1 MTCCAGGQTGTWRGG
16 SRQTSVGKLRFSRR
30 LRGDTDARS
39 FCVVLQLRDFMQV
52 CLGDNPYVRMTKD
65 ALGAECK
72 ICARPFCVF
81 RWKPGSKA
89 RYKKTEVCQSCSKIK
104 NCCQTCLLDLQYGL
118 PLQVRDQFLAQNGAT
133 AVVPTSA
140 VNREFFARQQ
150 EAIYASG
157 GADAAA
163 VVSDQL
169 CRLAR
174 SDPYYRRNLPKICSF
189 FLKGECT
196 RGAECPYRHEQPPH
210 EKDSK
215 LASQNM
221 KDRYYGVNDPVADKM
236 MARAAERP
244 KLTPPAD
251 VGICTLYATLPSFPV
266 MQSRAYN
273 AFVCAATAAAL
284 LPT

>member
-1 MTCCAGGQTGTWRGG
+1 VIETRAPASLVGTHD
-16 SRQTSVGKLRFSRR
+16 VF
-30 LRGDTDARS
+30 
-39 FCVVLQLRDFMQV
+39 QV

-81 RWKPGSKA
+81 RFTFHSQVYNRNIVLKRLIRWKPGSKA

-157 GADAAA
+157 GADAASA
-163 VVSDQL
+163 MSDQL
-169 CRLAR
+169 CRLVVAP
-174 SDPYYRRNLPKICSF
+174 SITTA
-189 FLKGECT
+189 FL
-196 RGAECPYRHEQPPH
+196 
-210 EKDSK
+210 
-215 LASQNM
+215 N
-221 KDRYYGVNDPVADKM
+221 
-236 MARAAERP
+236 
-244 KLTPPAD
+244 
-251 VGICTLYATLPSFPV
+251 
-266 MQSRAYN
+266 
-273 AFVCAATAAAL
+273 
-284 LPT
+284 

>member
-1 MTCCAGGQTGTWRGG
+1 
-16 SRQTSVGKLRFSRR
+16 
-30 LRGDTDARS
+30 
-39 FCVVLQLRDFMQV
+39 
-52 CLGDNPYVRMTKD
+52 MTKD

-133 AVVPTSA
+133 AMVPTSA

-163 VVSDQL
+163 AMSDQL

-215 LASQNM
+215 LATQNM

-236 MARAAERP
+236 LARAAERP
-244 KLTPPAD
+244 KMTPPAD
-251 VGICTLYATLPSFPV
+251 VGICTLYCGGLAADVTEQDVRDTFY
-266 MQSRAYN
+266 AYGEIRRYY
-273 AFVCAATAAAL
+273 AL
-284 LPT
+284 C

>member
-1 MTCCAGGQTGTWRGG
+1 L
-16 SRQTSVGKLRFSRR
+16 K
-30 LRGDTDARS
+30 
-39 FCVVLQLRDFMQV
+39 V

-133 AVVPTSA
+133 AMVPTSS

-163 VVSDQL
+163 AVSDQL

-174 SDPYYRRNLPKICSF
+174 SDPYYKRNLPKICSF

-196 RGAECPYRHEQPPH
+196 RGAECPYRHVTLPLPSSPPCLPLPH
-210 EKDSK
+210 PPLPS
-215 LASQNM
+215 
-221 KDRYYGVNDPVADKM
+221 
-236 MARAAERP
+236 
-244 KLTPPAD
+244 TPP
-251 VGICTLYATLPSFPV
+251 CLPLPLATATCLLI
-266 MQSRAYN
+266 
-273 AFVCAATAAAL
+273 AATGTSSRL
-284 LPT
+284 MRKTVSWQRRT